1 MKALLLIATVAAAA
15 VTFTAPLHAAALSPA
30 LSLEQMMNGSTDR
43 HGRGGCDTPRD
54 IAEHP
59 RCTK

>member
-15 VTFTAPLHAAALSPA
+15 ISFTAPLSAAPVAPA
-30 LSLEQMMNGSTDR
+30 LSLEQMMDGSMSR
-43 HGRGGCDTPRD
+43 HGCDTPHD
-54 IAEHP
+54 IAQHP